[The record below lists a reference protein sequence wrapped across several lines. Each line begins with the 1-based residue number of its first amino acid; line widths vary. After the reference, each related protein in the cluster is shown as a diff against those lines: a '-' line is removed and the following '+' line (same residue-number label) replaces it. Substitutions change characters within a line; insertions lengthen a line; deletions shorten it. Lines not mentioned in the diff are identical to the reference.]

1 MQFEIGDTVRLKAYP
16 AHSMRIVEVRDD
28 WVICRWFDKSAI
40 QEGAFS
46 IDDLENIPQT
56 GE

>member
-16 AHSMRIVEVRDD
+16 AHSMRVVEVRDD